1 MLRRIAECVGGR
13 PLYTKETALSEK
25 ERALTFRG
33 AALLW
38 GTDFL
43 KPETL
48 EPKLEESTLQNLQS
62 LSLDARFW
70 QAQSQKSG
78 IEMTHAKFSK
88 LYAAM
93 LGMRLFVQL
102 TKSNSEQP

>member
-1 MLRRIAECVGGR
+1 M
-13 PLYTKETALSEK
+13 YTKETALSEK
-25 ERALTFRG
+25 ERASTFRG
-33 AALLW
+33 AVLLW

-43 KPETL
+43 KHWKQ
-48 EPKLEESTLQNLQS
+48 KLEKSTLQNLQS

-70 QAQSQKSG
+70 QAQSHKSG

-93 LGMRLFVQL
+93 LGMLLFVQL
-102 TKSNSEQP
+102 TKSNLNNHGS